1 MIEVKDAQGGEG
13 VTNNPVGEIR
23 AKDLIYKKLS
33 IEELLK
39 LWDQGWGI
47 AVHVSMDD
55 ESPHIITR
63 KSDFFDIH
71 ARAFECF
78 YAGEDKDEKF
88 IQVVIVE

>member
-1 MIEVKDAQGGEG
+1 
-13 VTNNPVGEIR
+13 
-23 AKDLIYKKLS
+23 
-33 IEELLK
+33 
-39 LWDQGWGI
+39 
-47 AVHVSMDD
+47 VSMDD

-88 IQVVIVE
+88 VQVVIVE